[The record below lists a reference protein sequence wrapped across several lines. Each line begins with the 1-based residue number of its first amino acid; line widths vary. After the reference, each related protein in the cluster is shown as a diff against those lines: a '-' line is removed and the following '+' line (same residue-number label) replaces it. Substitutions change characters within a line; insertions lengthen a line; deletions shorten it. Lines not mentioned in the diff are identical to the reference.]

1 MLKVGLVVIRL
12 DIRKLIKDANFDN
25 KTDVREKAAGIFF
38 KPVIINFLENKRDM
52 YIN

>member
-25 KTDVREKAAGIFF
+25 KTDVREKAGIFF